1 MSKGN
6 LFLGFGRGKVGDV
19 VFSRQNGEQ
28 VTRARNR
35 SPRNP
40 KSPLQL
46 LQRVVMKTSSAG
58 YSLMQE
64 ICNHSFQGFA
74 EGTEC
79 QSEFLRLN
87 VAMFRE
93 LLADEINSG
102 DAMAILTS
110 AKTNYSAAMMSDCPI
125 NPYIISDGTI
135 TPLNVVVQASG
146 TGLDADTS
154 WELGIGNLSG
164 WPTGVTP
171 ATVTYQQIVDKLGLQ
186 QGDQL
191 TIVNITID
199 DTGNAPMPSV
209 AAAFKFQRIIL
220 EPSDGDMT
228 SPFLTSAEGSTGYV
242 INKPNER
249 NDFDG
254 FISAPTSLAN
264 LIFGMNG
271 VDVANKAA
279 NSLAAGTIIVSR
291 EAGGVWRRSRNQL
304 LVRPSDPTAAGH
316 LDYDAETL
324 FLGDAIQSFQTEAG
338 SLLYLNQSQG

>member
-46 LQRVVMKTSSAG
+46 LQRVVMKTSSAA

-64 ICNHSFQGFA
+64 ICNHSFQGFS

-79 QSEFLRLN
+79 QSEFLRHN

-102 DAMAILTS
+102 DAMEILTS
-110 AKTNYSAAMMSDCPI
+110 NKTNYSTSTMSDCPI

-135 TPLNVVVQASG
+135 TPLSVTAQGSG
-146 TGLDADTS
+146 TGMDATTTWDMVVNFLNS
-154 WELGIGNLSG
+154 

-171 ATVTYQQIVDKLGLQ
+171 ATVTYQQIVDALGLQ
-186 QGDQL
+186 EGDQL
-191 TIVNITID
+191 TIVIITID
-199 DTGNAPMPSV
+199 DTGNAPVQSV
-209 AAAFKFQRIIL
+209 AASFKYQRIIL

-228 SPFLTSAEGSTGYV
+228 SVFLTLDQASGGYK

-249 NDFDG
+249 TDFDG
-254 FISAPTSLAN
+254 V
-264 LIFGMNG
+264 IFVTDSNDAMVLVMNG
-271 VDVANKAA
+271 VSSVNKAA
-279 NSLAAGTIIVSR
+279 NSLAAGTVIVSR

-324 FLGDAIQSFQTEAG
+324 FLGDAIQSYQTEAG